1 MRHRREG
8 QLSRDQQ
15 ARVESIAW
23 YHEFD
28 FGNGVRTRTSHEN
41 PEGVRQVWRFIEQ
54 QLDNVPFAGASVL
67 DVGAWDGYWSFLA
80 EDRGATRVLAT
91 DDATQ
96 RWANQGGV
104 RVARELLGSRIDI
117 REDVPVYEIANLG
130 PEFDIILC
138 LGVFYHLWDPFHA
151 FTQLRQCCHPGSIV
165 VLEGEVAWTGMARD
179 EVRFA
184 QSPWQECVLSFSAL
198 ERLLRLAYLRLD
210 EHVWMHPVPDH
221 TASAGQIQIDRCM
234 LICRPF
240 EGLNAAYAYRPH
252 FGLARFDER
261 FRPGDAGPRR
271 QARLQVMTDDD
282 VLEPGAE
289 FVVALRVANVG
300 SGRWLRLDARGWA
313 QPAMLS
319 GASARQ
325 HRSALDYAQA
335 FLNKQIVPGE
345 YVNREPVGCFRTF
358 IDKNWLQ
365 GQVTVGAQLWE
376 ETNVLIDPD
385 YARGF
390 LPGDVAPGEQVD
402 VVVRMRAPMTPGRYR
417 LQFDMVSEYVC
428 WFAAEGSPPESV
440 WFTVR

>member
-138 LGVFYHLWDPFHA
+138 LGVFYHL
-151 FTQLRQCCHPGSIV
+151 
-165 VLEGEVAWTGMARD
+165 
-179 EVRFA
+179 
-184 QSPWQECVLSFSAL
+184 
-198 ERLLRLAYLRLD
+198 
-210 EHVWMHPVPDH
+210 
-221 TASAGQIQIDRCM
+221 
-234 LICRPF
+234 
-240 EGLNAAYAYRPH
+240 
-252 FGLARFDER
+252 
-261 FRPGDAGPRR
+261 
-271 QARLQVMTDDD
+271 
-282 VLEPGAE
+282 
-289 FVVALRVANVG
+289 
-300 SGRWLRLDARGWA
+300 
-313 QPAMLS
+313 
-319 GASARQ
+319 
-325 HRSALDYAQA
+325 
-335 FLNKQIVPGE
+335 
-345 YVNREPVGCFRTF
+345 
-358 IDKNWLQ
+358 
-365 GQVTVGAQLWE
+365 
-376 ETNVLIDPD
+376 
-385 YARGF
+385 
-390 LPGDVAPGEQVD
+390 
-402 VVVRMRAPMTPGRYR
+402 
-417 LQFDMVSEYVC
+417 
-428 WFAAEGSPPESV
+428 
-440 WFTVR
+440 